1 MSLVSF
7 APSDTICGTCPEG
20 ASRRVASRRL
30 PARPFY
36 GPIRFDSASL
46 SRKRKNEFDYT
57 RYRGCRCHVVIK
69 TFRNALRCPLLRRE
83 TPELPRF
90 RLKVIPDE
98 KLDFSAF
105 FFFFFFF
112 SRILRTTRVSEALY
126 RKDCGEIRNIGNVR
140 RFRSGT
146 RKFDIVRRESR
157 LRTGLLETI
166 FFITVC
172 TISWRLF

>member
-1 MSLVSF
+1 MNSIILGIE
-7 APSDTICGTCPEG
+7 AAG
-20 ASRRVASRRL
+20 ATLLSKLSGML
-30 PARPFY
+30 Y
-36 GPIRFDSASL
+36 GA
-46 SRKRKNEFDYT
+46 
-57 RYRGCRCHVVIK
+57 
-69 TFRNALRCPLLRRE
+69 PLLRRE

-172 TISWRLF
+172 TIS